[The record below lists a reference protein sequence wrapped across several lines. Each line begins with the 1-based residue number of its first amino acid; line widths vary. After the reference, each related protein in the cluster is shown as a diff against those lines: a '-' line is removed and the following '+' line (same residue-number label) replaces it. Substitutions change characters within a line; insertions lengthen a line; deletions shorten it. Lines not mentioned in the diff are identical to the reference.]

1 MKRNELILYHGS
13 VSKIEKPVFGA
24 GKRYNDYGLGFY
36 CTEDSELA
44 KEWAV
49 DESRDGYANKYAL
62 ELTDLRILNLSEE
75 ATVLHWITIL
85 LQNRSF
91 NLKHSIPK
99 HGKKFLIENYSL
111 PVSEY
116 DVIKGYRAD
125 DSYFAYAES
134 FLNNTISVQRLSEA
148 LRLGNLGEKVVL
160 KSKKAFEQIRF
171 LGYEIADRSTYYPLR
186 QTRNT
191 NARNDF
197 FANRQGTMLPDDLFL
212 SDIMRGVPAD
222 DPRIQ

>member
-62 ELTDLRILNLSEE
+62 DITDLRILNLSEE

-85 LQNRSF
+85 LQNRTF
-91 NLKHSIPK
+91 NLKNDVAEQ
-99 HGKKFLIENYSL
+99 GKAFLIEHYSL

-134 FLNNTISVQRLSEA
+134 FLSNTISVQRLSEA
-148 LRLGNLGEKVVL
+148 LRLGNLGEQVVI
-160 KSKKAFEQIRF
+160 KSKKAFERIRF
-171 LGYEIADRSTYYPLR
+171 LGFEIADSATYYPIR
-186 QTRNT
+186 QTRNM
-191 NARNDF
+191 NAREEF
-197 FANRQGTMLPDDLFL
+197 LINRQGTISPDDLFL
-212 SDIMRGVPAD
+212 TDIMRGVPSD